1 MHWQSIPPSEQ
12 LKTSV
17 AGAVVHVQSIPP
29 REMSRALLS
38 LFLFAACASRR
49 RAAAAAAAA
58 SDWPPI
64 SLVVASELQT
74 AGAAGFA
81 FFEIDATGYL
91 LAANFWDGL
100 APDMGA
106 DNVLYAI
113 EDGGDIADVVGA
125 PLRFREV
132 QRIRGKGSHG
142 ADAFS
147 TPAGQHYVTIPMYYQ
162 CGGGDVRGRVAE
174 DAECRS
180 TGVYRFSRE
189 RSRLVETQR
198 LATSGPAATGHF
210 TSPVDGFLYIVVGE
224 NFADEVSFWRL
235 VSSSGGLERFERA
248 GQVACAGAGAMAVF
262 VAQGAVYLAAA
273 SYHDPSTGWSVRSRL
288 FVSSSSLPSSTDL
301 QFNLIAQL
309 SGFGA
314 HGAEVLL
321 DKDSGNYLIL
331 FAEDR
336 GPHGPFVNSS
346 VWAINLDREV
356 AVPTLDSSLPTDGA
370 HGAAL
375 FTGPDGATYIF
386 CANFGDRLGS
396 RVDARSQLWRRRMD
410 GRVWDLVDSVQ
421 SYGATDAEHFV
432 WKGRHFVA
440 LANEGDI
447 GKRLHQKSV
456 VYELTPNA
464 GGRDL

>member
-1 MHWQSIPPSEQ
+1 MKSGDKLSRPHE
-12 LKTSV
+12 SV
-17 AGAVVHVQSIPP
+17 LVKWAQVGYRRAP
-29 REMSRALLS
+29 RREDTGEDQFASTMSRAALALLS
-38 LFLFAACASRR
+38 LVF
-49 RAAAAAAAA
+49 
-58 SDWPPI
+58 
-64 SLVVASELQT
+64 VASESPLRVVSDLKT

-81 FFEIDATGYL
+81 FFEIDAIGYL

-100 APDMGA
+100 SGDMGT

-113 EDGGDIADVVGA
+113 DDDGGEITEVGA

-147 TPAGQHYVTIPMYYQ
+147 TPAGQHYVTIPMYYE

-189 RSRLVETQR
+189 RARLVETQR

-210 TSPVDGFLYIVVGE
+210 TSPSDGFIYIVVGE
-224 NFADEVSFWRL
+224 NFADEISFWRL
-235 VSSSGGLERFERA
+235 VRSSGGAERFERA

-262 VAQGAVYLAAA
+262 VAQGAIFLAAA

-288 FVSSSSLPSSTDL
+288 FVSSSSPPSAADL
-301 QFNLIAQL
+301 QFELIAHL

-314 HGAEVLL
+314 HGAEVLF
-321 DKDSGNYLIL
+321 DKDSGSYLL
-331 FAEDR
+331 FFAEDR
-336 GPHGPFVNSS
+336 GPQGPHVNSS
-346 VWAINLDREV
+346 VWAINLDRET
-356 AVPTLDSSLPTDGA
+356 AATTLHSSIPSDGA
-370 HGAAL
+370 HGASL

-386 CANFGDRLGS
+386 CANFGDRLGN
-396 RVDARSQLWRRRMD
+396 RVDSLSQLWRRRKN
-410 GRVWDLVDSVQ
+410 GSKVWDLVESVR
-421 SYGATDAEHFV
+421 SHGATDSEHFV
-432 WKGRHFVA
+432 WKGRHFLA

-456 VYELTPNA
+456 IYELAADT
-464 GGRDL
+464 GGARDL